1 VPRRYQGARI
11 WLRPARTDSSGKIT
25 HKATWLIRDGDVER
39 PTGCAADE
47 IEKAEGKLNDY
58 LTEKRNA
65 APKKLR
71 DIADILITDVLIK
84 YILDVV
90 GEKFEEKKPTVREI
104 RAAMKRGE
112 PPPLP
117 KRIKVSGHS
126 RPGET
131 LARIGFL
138 KAFWVGKTLADVNGD
153 SCRSY
158 VAQRTTPQQA
168 RRELEEL
175 RAAINHHR
183 IEGLHDKIVSVVLP
197 DKSQSRER
205 YLERVEAAKM
215 IRSAWRYREV
225 QNFRATDRYTR
236 RHVARFM
243 VVAGYMGSRA
253 SVICGASL
261 ADRRPEG
268 EPWVDLANG
277 IFYGRPEGERETNK
291 RKQTVRIP
299 RPLLA
304 HLRRWK
310 RKGQRYVVEW
320 NGKPIARIIKAHNAV
335 VVDAGVAT
343 DVTPHTWRHT
353 AATWLMQRNAD
364 LWEASEFL
372 GMTPEVLLRVYGHH
386 RTDRLKTVHRAID
399 KRDRRDKVAETVAE
413 VKKRRDVVD

>member
-1 VPRRYQGARI
+1 VPRRYQGAKL
-11 WLRPARTDSSGKIT
+11 WLRPARVNKSGRVTQSSV
-25 HKATWLIRDGDVER
+25 WLIRDRTLER
-39 PTGCAADE
+39 STGCGPDE
-47 IEKAEGKLNDY
+47 IEKAQGKLNDY

-65 APKKLR
+65 APKRLR
-71 DIADILITDVLIK
+71 DIADILITDVLRK
-84 YILDVV
+84 YVV
-90 GEKFEEKKPTVREI
+90 DKVDPKFEEKKPTVREI
-104 RAAMKRGE
+104 RMAMKAGV

-117 KRIKVSGHS
+117 KKIKISGHS
-126 RPGET
+126 RPDET
-131 LARIGFL
+131 KTRIGFL
-138 KAFWVGKTLADVNGD
+138 YTFWAGKTLADLNGD
-153 SCRSY
+153 SCRKY
-158 VAQRTTPQQA
+158 AEGRTTPQQA

-183 IEGLHDKIVSVVLP
+183 AEGLHDRIVSVVLP
-197 DKSQSRER
+197 DKSQSRLR
-205 YLERVEAAKM
+205 YLERDEAARM

-261 ADRRPEG
+261 AEKRPEG
-268 EPWVDLANG
+268 EPWVDLVNG

-320 NGKPIARIIKAHNAV
+320 NGKPIARVIKAHNAV
-335 VVDAGVAT
+335 VIDTNVGA

-386 RTDRLKTVHRAID
+386 RTDRLKSVHRAID
-399 KRDRRDKVAETVAE
+399 KRERREKVMVSVVDRQ
-413 VKKRRDVVD
+413 KRRDEAG

>member
-1 VPRRYQGARI
+1 MPRRYQGARI
-11 WLRPARTDSSGKIT
+11 WLRPARTDSSGGVT
-25 HKATWLIRDGDVER
+25 QSSVWLIRDGTFER
-39 PTGCAADE
+39 STGCAAHE
-47 IEKAEGKLNDY
+47 IEKAEGKLSDY
-58 LTEKRNA
+58 LIEKRNA

-84 YILDVV
+84 YILDKVE
-90 GEKFEEKKPTVREI
+90 EKFVEKKLTAREI

-117 KRIKVSGHS
+117 KKIKISGHS
-126 RPGET
+126 RPDET
-131 LARIGFL
+131 MARIGFL
-138 KAFWVGKTLADVNGD
+138 KAFWVGKTLADLNGD
-153 SCRSY
+153 SCRKY
-158 VAQRTTPQQA
+158 AAQRTTPQQA

-175 RAAINHHR
+175 RAAINHHM
-183 IEGLHDKIVSVVLP
+183 IEGLHDRIVSVVLP
-197 DKSQSRER
+197 DKSRSRLR

-215 IRSAWRYREV
+215 IRSAWRYKEV
-225 QNFRATDRYTR
+225 QNYRATERYTR
-236 RHVARFM
+236 RHVAKFM

-310 RKGQRYVVEW
+310 RKGQCYVVEW
-320 NGKPIARIIKAHNAV
+320 NRKPIARIIKAHNAV

-399 KRDRRDKVAETVAE
+399 KRDRREKVV
-413 VKKRRDVVD
+413 VSVVDGQKRRGAVD

>member
-1 VPRRYQGARI
+1 V
-11 WLRPARTDSSGKIT
+11 
-25 HKATWLIRDGDVER
+25 
-39 PTGCAADE
+39 
-47 IEKAEGKLNDY
+47 
-58 LTEKRNA
+58 
-65 APKKLR
+65 
-71 DIADILITDVLIK
+71 
-84 YILDVV
+84 
-90 GEKFEEKKPTVREI
+90 
-104 RAAMKRGE
+104 

-117 KRIKVSGHS
+117 KKVKVSGHA
-126 RPGET
+126 RPDET
-131 LARIGFL
+131 KTRIGYL
-138 KAFWVGKTLADVNGD
+138 KAFWDGKTLGYVNGD
-153 SCRSY
+153 SCRAY

-183 IEGLHDKIVSVVLP
+183 AEGLHDKIVSVVLP
-197 DKSQSRER
+197 EKSQSRER

-215 IRSAWRYREV
+215 IRHAWRYREV
-225 QNFRATDRYTR
+225 QNYRATDRYTR

-261 ADRRPEG
+261 ADKRPEA

-277 IFYGRPEGERETNK
+277 IFYGRPVGERETNK

-299 RPLLA
+299 RALLA

-335 VVDAGVAT
+335 VVDAVMSA

-364 LWEASEFL
+364 LSEASEFL
-372 GMTPEVLLRVYGHH
+372 GMTPDVLLRVYGHH

-399 KRDRRDKVAETVAE
+399 KRERPEKISGAVSGADER
-413 VKKRRDVVD
+413 KRRDEAG

>member
-11 WLRPARTDSSGKIT
+11 WLRPARSDSSGRIT

-90 GEKFEEKKPTVREI
+90 EEKFEEKKPTVREI

-261 ADRRPEG
+261 ANRRPEG

-320 NGKPIARIIKAHNAV
+320 NGKPIARVIKAHNAV

-353 AATWLMQRNAD
+353 AATWLMQGNAD

-399 KRDRRDKVAETVAE
+399 KRDRREKVAVSVAE
-413 VKKRRDVVD
+413 DKKWRDVAE